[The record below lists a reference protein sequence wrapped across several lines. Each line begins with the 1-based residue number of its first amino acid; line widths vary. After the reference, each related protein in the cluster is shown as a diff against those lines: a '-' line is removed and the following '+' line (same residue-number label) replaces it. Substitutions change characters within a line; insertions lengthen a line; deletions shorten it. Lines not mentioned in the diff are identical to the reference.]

1 MRHGRV
7 PPLASSENLF
17 TFFPLRFVQEVELI
31 EESLVDGCPDPH
43 VKLEDEGDRVR
54 DDGGWQNSKQY
65 SKKTCMKGMIT
76 WGYA

>member
-1 MRHGRV
+1 MRHRRV

-17 TFFPLRFVQEVELI
+17 TLFPLRFVQEVELI

-54 DDGGWQNSKQY
+54 KHVGR
-65 SKKTCMKGMIT
+65 
-76 WGYA
+76 

>member
-1 MRHGRV
+1 MDLKVLTGKGYETQ

-17 TFFPLRFVQEVELI
+17 TLFLLRFVQEVELI

-54 DDGGWQNSKQY
+54 KHVGRW
-65 SKKTCMKGMIT
+65 
-76 WGYA
+76 WWLAE